1 MILRTKF
8 QSIWRN
14 RRKPLLEAHYC
25 GVRATPGV
33 GFVALSGTLDAA
45 RSARLAF
52 RDSCLGLVLEGLDYR
67 LCLLRFFRDALQH
80 SQHFGILLF
89 GQQIDLQV
97 QLITAFA
104 EPRFMVLAS
113 VLERLALAA
122 CSNCRIACTLR
133 SVTSSTVR
141 KKHYWT
147 RFSLLWP

>member
-1 MILRTKF
+1 MICEPNFKAYGGIGASRFLKHIT
-8 QSIWRN
+8 
-14 RRKPLLEAHYC
+14 A

-33 GFVALSGTLDAA
+33 GFVALSGTLDA
-45 RSARLAF
+45 RSICSTSLSGFVAWP
-52 RDSCLGLVLEGLDYR
+52 VLEGLDHR
-67 LCLLRFFRDALQH
+67 LCLHRFFRDALQH

-113 VLERLALAA
+113 ALERLALAA
-122 CSNCRIACTLR
+122 YSNCRIVCTLR

-141 KKHYWT
+141 GV
-147 RFSLLWP
+147 